1 MKKTADTSPSW
12 KELTAPVYLAPVA
25 LVCLGIWLHASDEF
39 IVGTLMPS
47 IIKDI
52 GGEKYLAWS
61 LALYEI
67 GSIISGALGALLSLR
82 FGLRRPMSIAAIV
95 FSLGCLASAIA
106 PDIRVVLL
114 GRLLQGLGGG
124 ALIAMSYISVTL
136 FFPPRLSA
144 LVFGA
149 LNALWGIAACTGPLI
164 GGLFAQYDAWRMGF
178 LFFGL
183 QGLMLAVWIFTV
195 ITDPKQDN
203 TDTEHKHVPVRR
215 LLVLSAG
222 IIFIAQAGID
232 NSAIRQ
238 ILLVLSGLTCLF
250 LFFWLDT
257 RAGDNRLFPKFPLS
271 LANPIGA
278 ALLAVLLLSA
288 ATVAFS
294 IYGPLIMIMLYKISA
309 LTAGYVL
316 ACMAIGWAITSISL
330 ANSPQHRDT
339 KLILSGAIVITL
351 STPGLFYAVP
361 NGPLPLIAAFAFM
374 QGSGFGL
381 AWTFIIRKAA
391 AIAPDGET
399 ERVASAIPTM
409 QRIGYATGAAFLG
422 IIANMSG
429 LKVDADSGTTGFVA
443 AMIFLAC
450 IPVAIAG
457 TYAMIR
463 FLKLSD
469 Q

>member
-1 MKKTADTSPSW
+1 MDKSTDTAPSW
-12 KELTAPVYLAPVA
+12 RELTAPAYIAPVA

-39 IVGTLMPS
+39 IVATLMPS
-47 IIKDI
+47 IINEI

-67 GSIISGALGALLSLR
+67 GSIVAGALGALLSLR
-82 FGLRRPMSIAAIV
+82 FGLRLPMTIAAII
-95 FSLGCLASAIA
+95 FALGCALSAIA
-106 PDIRVVLL
+106 PDIRIVLA
-114 GRLLQGLGGG
+114 GRLFQGLGGG

-164 GGLFAQYDAWRMGF
+164 GGLFAHYDAWRAGF

-183 QGLMLAVWIFTV
+183 QGLLLAAWIFTY
-195 ITDPKQDN
+195 ISDPVKDRTSSKQ
-203 TDTEHKHVPVRR
+203 EHVPVRR

-232 NSAIRQ
+232 TSAIRQ
-238 ILLVLSGLTCLF
+238 TLMVLAGLFCLF

-257 RAGDNRLFPKFPLS
+257 KAGDNRLFPKFPLS
-271 LANPIGA
+271 LSNPIGA
-278 ALLAVLLLSA
+278 SLAAILLLSA

-309 LTAGYVL
+309 LTAGYIL
-316 ACMAIGWAITSISL
+316 ACSAIGWAITSISL
-330 ANSPQHRDT
+330 ANSPEQRDS
-339 KLILSGAIVITL
+339 KLIMLGATVITL

-361 NGPLPLIAAFAFM
+361 NGPLPLIAIFAFM

-391 AIAPDGET
+391 AIAPAGET

-429 LKVDADSGTTGFVA
+429 LKVDAAPATTAFVA
-443 AMIFLAC
+443 SMIFLAC
-450 IPVAIAG
+450 IPVAVVG
-457 TYAMIR
+457 TYAMAR
-463 FLKLSD
+463 FLKLSGR
-469 Q
+469 

>member
-1 MKKTADTSPSW
+1 MKKTANTAASW
-12 KELTAPVYLAPVA
+12 RELVAPAYLAPVA

-67 GSIISGALGALLSLR
+67 GSIVAGALSALLSLR
-82 FGLRRPMSIAAIV
+82 FGLRGPMSLAAAI
-95 FSLGCLASAIA
+95 FSLGCVASAVA
-106 PDIRVVLL
+106 PDISIVLL
-114 GRLLQGLGGG
+114 GRLLQGFGGG
-124 ALIAMSYISVTL
+124 ALLAMSYISVTL

-164 GGLFAQYDAWRMGF
+164 GGLFAQYDAWRAGF

-183 QGLMLAVWIFTV
+183 QGLLLSVWIFTV
-195 ITDPKQDN
+195 ITDPKQGDISSRQ
-203 TDTEHKHVPVRR
+203 KHVPVRR

-232 NSAIRQ
+232 TSAVRQ
-238 ILLVLSGLTCLF
+238 FLMVLAGLFCLF

-257 RAGDNRLFPKFPLS
+257 RAKDNRLFPKFPLS
-271 LANPIGA
+271 LTNPIGA

-294 IYGPLIMIMLYKISA
+294 IYGPLLMIMLYKISA

-316 ACMAIGWAITSISL
+316 ACIAIGWAITSISL
-330 ANSPQHRDT
+330 ANSPQHRDS
-339 KLILSGAIVITL
+339 KLILSGVIVITL

-361 NGPLPLIAAFAFM
+361 NGPLLLIAAFAFM

-391 AIAPDGET
+391 AIAPEGET

-429 LKVDADSGTTGFVA
+429 LKVGAEVQTTSFVA

-450 IPVAIAG
+450 IPAAVAG